1 MDTAGFDRITFLV
14 AVLGAVLISIIAF
27 ATGAV
32 GEVYLVGALVLGLLV
47 ALVADQR
54 ANHEGDRG
62 ARVSQARNVAR
73 AMRGEPR
80 LGSPRERDQT
90 SQPASR
96 GGRGDPRGE

>member
-14 AVLGAVLISIIAF
+14 GVLGAAVITVVAF

-32 GEVYLVGALVLGLLV
+32 GEVYLVGALVLSLVV

-54 ANHEGDRG
+54 ASRERNG
-62 ARVSQARNVAR
+62 APRVSQAKKVAR

-80 LGSPRERDQT
+80 PGSPRERNQAP
-90 SQPASR
+90 QPASR
-96 GGRGDPRGE
+96 SAPGDPRGE